1 MAKERFLRENTHD
14 TNIKTVIIRLDY
26 SGVADLNDL
35 VKLFDKKFPD
45 EFKERHEH
53 HNREFNIQL
62 RKEDIE
68 TISETLSLPV
78 SVIERETIMRYH
90 GMKRGNCDVFMD
102 ISKYYLCM
110 TLKSEGNYDGIDK
123 YLASFKGAITVFKD
137 KIPYFRPR
145 RLGLRK
151 VRVESKPSLIDF
163 ENIFEN
169 QLFRNHIFGYDAP
182 ALLRKESIDS
192 FVVPKLDNL
201 RFNVRALM
209 NHGKNAEGNLLYTST
224 LDIDAYYINKS
235 LDDADINRL
244 ITTANKQEF
253 EVYKNCMKETY
264 LESISSR

>member
-1 MAKERFLRENTHD
+1 MAKDRFLRENTHD

-35 VKLFDKKFPD
+35 VKLFDKRFPN

-68 TISETLSLPV
+68 TISKTLSLPV

-110 TLKSEGNYDGIDK
+110 TLNSDGDYDGIDN
-123 YLASFKGAITVFKD
+123 YLSSFKGAVTVFIE

-151 VRVESKPSLIDF
+151 VRVESKPSLNDF
-163 ENIFEN
+163 KNIFVDE
-169 QLFRNHIFGYDAP
+169 LFRNHIFGYDSP
-182 ALLRKESIDS
+182 ALLKKES
-192 FVVPKLDNL
+192 LDCFELSQFNNL
-201 RFNVRALM
+201 KFNVRGLM
-209 NHGKNAEGNLLYTST
+209 IHGGTQEGGLQYTST
-224 LDIDAYYINKS
+224 LDIDAYYTDKS
-235 LDDADINRL
+235 LDDVDINRL
-244 ITTANKQEF
+244 ITTANQQEF
-253 EVYKNCMKETY
+253 EVYKNCMTESY
-264 LESISSR
+264 LESIYR